1 MNYYTSL
8 RNVAAGLAV
17 GLAALSVQAAANNG
31 LPEIRTV
38 NSQVP
43 FDTMVQRLE
52 KSIVDNKMGL
62 VAQASASKGAAS
74 KGIKI
79 PGNAVLMVFRP
90 DFAVRMLKASV
101 AAGIEAPL
109 RIYITENADG
119 TTSVSYRTPSIVF
132 SPYQNSELDA
142 LATELDPIFD
152 RIVGDAV
159 QGR

>member
-1 MNYYTSL
+1 MAYLNTL
-8 RNVAAGLAV
+8 RSIAAGLV
-17 GLAALSVQAAANNG
+17 FGIAALSVQAAGNSG
-31 LPEIRTV
+31 LPEIRTI
-38 NSQVP
+38 NSQQP
-43 FDTMVQRLE
+43 FDTVVQQLE
-52 KSIVDNKMGL
+52 KSITDNKMGL

-109 RIYITENADG
+109 RIYVTENADG
-119 TTSVSYRTPSIVF
+119 TTSVSYRTPSVVF
-132 SPYQNSELDA
+132 SPYRNTELDK
-142 LATELDPIFD
+142 LASELDPIFE

>member
-1 MNYYTSL
+1 MAYLNTL
-8 RNVAAGLAV
+8 RSIAAGLAF
-17 GLAALSVQAAANNG
+17 GLAAFSVQAAGNSG
-31 LPEIRTV
+31 LPEIRTI
-38 NSQVP
+38 NSQQP
-43 FDTMVQRLE
+43 FDTVVQQLE
-52 KSIVDNKMGL
+52 KSITDNKMGL

-90 DFAVRMLKASV
+90 DFAVRMLKASI

-109 RIYITENADG
+109 RIYVTENADS
-119 TTSVSYRTPSIVF
+119 TTSVSYRTPSVVF
-132 SPYQNSELDA
+132 SPYRNTELDK
-142 LATELDPIFD
+142 LASELDPIFE

>member
-1 MNYYTSL
+1 MNYCTSL
-8 RNVAAGLAV
+8 RNVAAGLAI

-90 DFAVRMLKASV
+90 DFAVRMLKASI
-101 AAGIEAPL
+101 AAGFEAPL

-119 TTSVSYRTPSIVF
+119 TTSVSYRTPSVVF
-132 SPYQNSELDA
+132 SPYRNSELDA

>member
-1 MNYYTSL
+1 MAHLNTL
-8 RNVAAGLAV
+8 RSIAAGLAF
-17 GLAALSVQAAANNG
+17 GLAAFSVQAAGNSG
-31 LPEIRTV
+31 LPEIRTI
-38 NSQVP
+38 NSQQP
-43 FDTMVQRLE
+43 FDTVVQQLE
-52 KSIVDNKMGL
+52 KSITDNKMGL

-90 DFAVRMLKASV
+90 DFAVRMLKASI

-109 RIYITENADG
+109 RIYVTENADS
-119 TTSVSYRTPSIVF
+119 TTSVSYRTPSVVF
-132 SPYQNSELDA
+132 SPYRNTELDK
-142 LATELDPIFD
+142 LASELDPIFE

>member
-1 MNYYTSL
+1 MAHLNTL
-8 RNVAAGLAV
+8 RSIAAGLAF
-17 GLAALSVQAAANNG
+17 GLAAFSVHAAGNSG
-31 LPEIRTV
+31 LPEIRTI
-38 NSQVP
+38 NSLQP
-43 FDTMVQRLE
+43 FDTVVQQLE
-52 KSIVDNKMGL
+52 KSITENKMGL

-109 RIYITENADG
+109 RIYVTENADG
-119 TTSVSYRTPSIVF
+119 TTSVSYRTPSVVF
-132 SPYQNSELDA
+132 SPYRNSELDK
-142 LATELDPIFD
+142 LASELDPIFE

>member
-1 MNYYTSL
+1 MAYLNTL
-8 RNVAAGLAV
+8 RSIAAGLAF
-17 GLAALSVQAAANNG
+17 GFAAFSVQAAGNSG
-31 LPEIRTV
+31 LPEIRTI
-38 NSQVP
+38 NSQQP
-43 FDTMVQRLE
+43 FDTVVQQLE
-52 KSIVDNKMGL
+52 KSITDNKMGL

-109 RIYITENADG
+109 RIYVTENADG
-119 TTSVSYRTPSIVF
+119 TTSVSYRTPSVVF
-132 SPYQNSELDA
+132 SPYRNTELDK
-142 LATELDPIFD
+142 LASELDPIFEH
-152 RIVGDAV
+152 IVGDAV

>member
-1 MNYYTSL
+1 MAHLSTL
-8 RNVAAGLAV
+8 RSIAAGLAFGV
-17 GLAALSVQAAANNG
+17 AAFSVQAAGNSG
-31 LPEIRTV
+31 LPEIRTI
-38 NSQVP
+38 NSQQP
-43 FDTMVQRLE
+43 FDTVIQQLE
-52 KSIVDNKMGL
+52 KSITDNKMGL

-90 DFAVRMLKASV
+90 DFAVRMLKASI

-109 RIYITENADG
+109 RIYVTENADS
-119 TTSVSYRTPSIVF
+119 TTSVSYRTPSAVF
-132 SPYQNSELDA
+132 SPYRNTELDK
-142 LATELDPIFD
+142 LASELDPIFE

>member
-132 SPYQNSELDA
+132 SPYRNSELDA

>member
-8 RNVAAGLAV
+8 RNVAAGLAIGV
-17 GLAALSVQAAANNG
+17 VALSVQAAANNG
-31 LPEIRTV
+31 LPETRTV
-38 NSQVP
+38 NSQIP
-43 FDTMVQRLE
+43 FDTLVQRLE

>member
-1 MNYYTSL
+1 MAYLNTL
-8 RNVAAGLAV
+8 RSVAAGLAF
-17 GLAALSVQAAANNG
+17 GLAAFSVQAAGNGG
-31 LPEIRTV
+31 LPEIRTI
-38 NSQVP
+38 NSQQP
-43 FDTMVQRLE
+43 FDTVVQQLE
-52 KSIVDNKMGL
+52 KSITDNKMGL

-109 RIYITENADG
+109 RIYVTENADG
-119 TTSVSYRTPSIVF
+119 TTSVSYRTPSVVF
-132 SPYQNSELDA
+132 SPYRNTELDK
-142 LATELDPIFD
+142 LASELDPIFE